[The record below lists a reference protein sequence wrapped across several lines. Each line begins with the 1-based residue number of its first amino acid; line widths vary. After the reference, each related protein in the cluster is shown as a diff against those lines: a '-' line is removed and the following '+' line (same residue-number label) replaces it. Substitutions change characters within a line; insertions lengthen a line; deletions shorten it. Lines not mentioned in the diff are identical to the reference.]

1 MQKSSKKNNLFIY
14 FASISL
20 LFFST
25 KPISSDE
32 FNLEWSDS
40 YTSPTT
46 TIQGSIEFDPDNFRS
61 KTLSGQTG
69 ISNLD
74 SFSLNIGQKKWKKD
88 DLTNFRWT
96 DSVGLDFTK
105 GKLSFDAKR
114 NLLSNSAEFYDLS
127 YEYINDCL
135 RAGLAFRREFYKDRD
150 LEPEDS
156 LIFKVTFTPLGT
168 ITTPSY

>member
-1 MQKSSKKNNLFIY
+1 MPSKTTLNEKLSDVVGETSLNLNENVKLSSSFLLDQNLEDFNKNKVEIDFNY
-14 FASISL
+14 PKTS
-20 LFFST
+20 
-25 KPISSDE
+25 
-32 FNLEWSDS
+32 FNLS
-40 YTSPTT
+40 YLEEGKH
-46 TIQGSIEFDPDNFRS
+46 IGSQEY
-61 KTLSGQTG
+61 LQT
-69 ISNLD
+69 
-74 SFSLNIGQKKWKKD
+74 K
-88 DLTNFRWT
+88 
-96 DSVGLDFTK
+96 VGLDFTK

-135 RAGLAFRREFYKDRD
+135 RAGLAFRREFYKDKD